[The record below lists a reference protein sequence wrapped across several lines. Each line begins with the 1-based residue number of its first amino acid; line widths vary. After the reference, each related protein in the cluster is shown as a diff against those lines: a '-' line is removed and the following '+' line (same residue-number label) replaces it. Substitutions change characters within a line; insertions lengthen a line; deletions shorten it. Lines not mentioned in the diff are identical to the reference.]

1 MTKKEYLNHK
11 ARLKFEE
18 AFQEVIFKFRE
29 ETGLMIVRATDHDLD
44 EESIFAEV
52 PFRDLLSRLKN
63 SRSRLTTL

>member
-44 EESIFAEV
+44 EESILRR
-52 PFRDLLSRLKN
+52 FRLEIFYRD
-63 SRSRLTTL
+63 